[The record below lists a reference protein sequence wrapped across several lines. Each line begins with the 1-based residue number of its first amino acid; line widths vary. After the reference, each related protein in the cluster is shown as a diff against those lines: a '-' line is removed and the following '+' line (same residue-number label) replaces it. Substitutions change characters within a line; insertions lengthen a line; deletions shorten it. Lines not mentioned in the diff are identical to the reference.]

1 MEQKSIQTNAIYN
14 VIKSAAAVIFP
25 LITFPYA
32 SRVLLADGVGKVN
45 FSLSVVSYFTLISS
59 LGLATYAIRECAGAR
74 NNRERLGKVASELFS
89 INMMT
94 TVIAYL
100 LLGIT
105 LIFAKPLQN
114 YRALIVIQ
122 STSILFAT
130 LGTDW
135 LNSAMEDF
143 RYITL
148 RTVGFQILGL
158 ALLFVFVRTPED
170 YIKYAIITVISGS
183 GSNVLNI
190 FYRRRYCRVRLT
202 TKLQLKRHFMPILW
216 MFVMLLSQNIFH
228 QADVTMLGLM
238 RNDYE
243 VGLYSTSVKIYTII
257 NQVITSVIWVVL
269 PRLSLYYAQQ
279 DQEKISSLL
288 RKILGFITV
297 LGLPCATGVF
307 LLSEEVVT
315 IVGGE
320 SYLAAAPAL
329 RILALAL
336 LISLY
341 GGGFLGN
348 MITLPSKRE
357 RYFMIACCITAL
369 VNVIINGLL
378 IPSFG
383 IYAAAASTA
392 ISELILLIILAARVG
407 KEVCIGSLRNLF
419 TAPVVGCAVIV
430 ATTLTICYFVSNLWI
445 RTFLAVICGGIGYG
459 VVLVVCKNEIAQL
472 LMVFVKDKL
481 LKKQR

>member
-1 MEQKSIQTNAIYN
+1 MKQQSIQKNVIYN
-14 VIKSAAAVIFP
+14 IIKSAAAVIFP

-45 FSLSVVSYFTLISS
+45 FALSVVSYFSLIAS
-59 LGLATYAIRECAGAR
+59 LGLTTYAIRECAGVR
-74 NNRERLGKVASELFS
+74 NDKQRLNQVASELFS

-94 TVIAYL
+94 TLIAYGL
-100 LLGIT
+100 LVLTLLFARPLQDYRT
-105 LIFAKPLQN
+105 LI
-114 YRALIVIQ
+114 IIQ
-122 STSILFAT
+122 SSTILFAT

-158 ALLFVFVRTPED
+158 ALLFIFVRSPAD

-183 GSNVLNI
+183 GCHVLNI
-190 FYRRRYCRVRLT
+190 FYRKRYCRVRLT
-202 TKLQLKRHFMPILW
+202 AKMQLKQHFMPILW

-238 RNDYE
+238 RSDHE
-243 VGLYSTSVKIYTII
+243 VGLYSTAIKVYTII
-257 NQVITSVIWVVL
+257 NQVITSILWVVL
-269 PRLSLYYAQQ
+269 PRLSVYYAQQ
-279 DQEKISSLL
+279 DRQNLSVLL

-297 LGLPCATGVF
+297 LGLPCVTGVF
-307 LLSEEVVT
+307 LLSEEIIL

-320 SYLAAAPAL
+320 TYLAAAPAL

-459 VVLVVCKNEIAQL
+459 TVLLVFKNEITQL
-472 LMVFVKDKL
+472 LIGTVKRKF
-481 LKKQR
+481 LKK

>member
-32 SRVLLADGVGKVN
+32 SRVLLADGIGKVN

-59 LGLATYAIRECAGAR
+59 LGLTTYAIRECAGAR
-74 NNRERLGKVASELFS
+74 NDKDKLGRVASELFS

-94 TVIAYL
+94 TLIAYV
-100 LLGIT
+100 LLGLT
-105 LIFAKPLQN
+105 LLFAKPLQE
-114 YRALIVIQ
+114 YRTLIIIQ
-122 STSILFAT
+122 SSAILFTT

-148 RTVGFQILGL
+148 RTVGFQILSL
-158 ALLFVFVRTPED
+158 ALLFAFVRTPDD

-202 TKLQLKRHFMPILW
+202 TKLQLKQHFMPILW
-216 MFVMLLSQNIFH
+216 MFVMLLSQNIFN
-228 QADVTMLGLM
+228 QADITMLGLM
-238 RNDYE
+238 RSDNE
-243 VGLYSTSVKIYTII
+243 VGLYSASIKIYTIV
-257 NQVITSVIWVVL
+257 NQVITSVLWVVL
-269 PRLSLYYAQQ
+269 PRLSVYYTEQNREQLSA
-279 DQEKISSLL
+279 LL

-307 LLSEEVVT
+307 LLSEEVIT

-320 SYLAAAPAL
+320 TYQAAAPAL
-329 RILALAL
+329 RILMLAL
-336 LISLY
+336 LFSLY

-348 MITLPSKRE
+348 MIMLPSKRE
-357 RYFMIACCITAL
+357 RYFMIACCITAF
-369 VNVIINGLL
+369 VNVVTNGIF
-378 IPSFG
+378 IPYFG
-383 IYAAAASTA
+383 IRAAAATTA
-392 ISELILLIILAARVG
+392 LSELLLLIILALKIG
-407 KEVCIGSLRNLF
+407 KEVRIGGLRALF
-419 TAPVVGCAVIV
+419 AAPLLGCVVIV
-430 ATTLTICYFVSNLWI
+430 ASTLTICHFVPDLWI
-445 RTFLAVICGGIGYG
+445 RTILSIACGAIGYG
-459 VVLVVCKNEIAQL
+459 TVLLVCKNEITQL
-472 LMVFVKDKL
+472 LLTTVKNKL
-481 LKKQR
+481 FRR

>member
-1 MEQKSIQTNAIYN
+1 MEQKSIQKNAIYN
-14 VIKSAAAVIFP
+14 IIKSVATVIFP

-45 FSLSVVSYFTLISS
+45 FSQSIVSYFMLISS
-59 LGLATYAIRECAGAR
+59 LGLATYAIRECAAVR
-74 NNRERLGKVASELFS
+74 NDKNKLTKVASQLFS

-105 LIFAKPLQN
+105 LIFARPLEN
-114 YRALIVIQ
+114 YRTLIVIL
-122 STSILFAT
+122 SSAILFAT

-135 LNSAMEDF
+135 LNTAMEDF

-148 RTVGFQILGL
+148 RTVGFQILSLG
-158 ALLFVFVRTPED
+158 LLFAFVRTPDD
-170 YIKYAIITVISGS
+170 YIKYAIIIVVSGS
-183 GSNVLNI
+183 SSNVLNI
-190 FYRRRYCRVRLT
+190 FYRRRFCRVRLT
-202 TKLQLKRHFMPILW
+202 RHLQFKRHIVPILW
-216 MFVMLLSQNIFH
+216 MFVMLLSQNVFH

-238 RNDYE
+238 RSDYE

-257 NQVITSVIWVVL
+257 NQVITSILWVVL
-269 PRLSLYYAQQ
+269 PRLSVYYAEQ
-279 DQEKISSLL
+279 DHMRISALL

-307 LLSEEVVT
+307 LLSEEIVQ

-329 RILALAL
+329 RILSLAL
-336 LISLY
+336 LFSLY

-357 RYFMIACCITAL
+357 RYFMVACCITAVL
-369 VNVIINGLL
+369 NVITNGLL
-378 IPSFG
+378 IPFFG
-383 IYAAAASTA
+383 IRAAAATTA
-392 ISELILLIILAARVG
+392 ISELTLLIILAAKVG
-407 KEVCIGSLRNLF
+407 KEVRIGNLGHLF
-419 TAPVVGCAVIV
+419 AAPLAGCALIVVSTMVISF
-430 ATTLTICYFVSNLWI
+430 FVPNLWL
-445 RTFLAVICGGIGYG
+445 RTFLAVAIGAVEYA
-459 VVLVVCKNEIAQL
+459 VVLLLLKNEIAQQL
-472 LMVFVKDKL
+472 FGTVKRKL
-481 LKKQR
+481 LRR

>member
-45 FSLSVVSYFTLISS
+45 FALSVVSYFTLISS
-59 LGLATYAIRECAGAR
+59 LGLATYAIRECAGVR
-74 NNRERLGKVASELFS
+74 NDKDKLSKVASELFS

-94 TVIAYL
+94 TVIAYVL
-100 LLGIT
+100 LSLT
-105 LIFAKPLQN
+105 LIFAKPLRE
-114 YRALIVIQ
+114 YRTLIVIQ
-122 STSILFAT
+122 SSAILFAT

-158 ALLFVFVRTPED
+158 VLLFIFVRTPED

-202 TKLQLKRHFMPILW
+202 TKLQLKRHLMPILW
-216 MFVMLLSQNIFH
+216 MFVMLLSQNIFN
-228 QADVTMLGLM
+228 QADITMLGLM

-257 NQVITSVIWVVL
+257 NQVITSVMWVVL
-269 PRLSLYYAQQ
+269 PRLSLYYAEQ
-279 DQEKISSLL
+279 DQEKISALL

-320 SYLAAAPAL
+320 TYLAAAPAL
-329 RILALAL
+329 RILMLAL
-336 LISLY
+336 LFSLF

-348 MITLPSKRE
+348 VIMLPSKRE
-357 RYFMIACCITAL
+357 RYFMMACCITAL
-369 VNVIINGLL
+369 VNVVTNGLF
-378 IPSFG
+378 IPYFG
-383 IYAAAASTA
+383 IRAAAATTA
-392 ISELILLIILAARVG
+392 ASELILLLVLALKVG
-407 KEVCIGSLRNLF
+407 KEVQISGLRSLF
-419 TAPVVGCAVIV
+419 SAPVLGCVLIVI
-430 ATTLTICYFVSNLWI
+430 TTTVISRFVPGLWLRTILCV
-445 RTFLAVICGGIGYG
+445 VCGGIGYG
-459 VVLVVCKNEIAQL
+459 VVLVVCKNEITQL